1 MENIKMRN
9 NFIRTNIF
17 SRSPQKVPKNKH
29 RTFQNQLKW
38 NKILDKEITKKMGYS
53 NGCYENKIMNWSTGL
68 NGKFCQRCRVST
80 QSNFDDCCPNI
91 ISVGM
96 IQYFNKN

>member
-1 MENIKMRN
+1 MRN

-38 NKILDKEITKKMGYS
+38 NKILDKEITKKWDIQMVAM
-53 NGCYENKIMNWSTGL
+53 KIKS
-68 NGKFCQRCRVST
+68 
-80 QSNFDDCCPNI
+80 
-91 ISVGM
+91 
-96 IQYFNKN
+96 